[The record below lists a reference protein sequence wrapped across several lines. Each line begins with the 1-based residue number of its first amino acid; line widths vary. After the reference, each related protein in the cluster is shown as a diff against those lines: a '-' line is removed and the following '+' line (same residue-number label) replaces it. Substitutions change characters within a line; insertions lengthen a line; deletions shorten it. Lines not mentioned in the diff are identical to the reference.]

1 MGKYS
6 ITQLA
11 TILVKKNGI
20 SNDEALKFVTAIFDI
35 VKEGLETDKLVK
47 IKGFGTFKIIDV
59 DPRES
64 VNVNTGE
71 RVLINGHQKI
81 TFTPD
86 SVMKEMVNRPF
97 AQFETVVLNDGV
109 DFSDI
114 DKLSNINEN
123 IDKQEETQEEL
134 QEIIQEEEEKKE
146 EGKEEVHDI
155 TPQESSNND
164 DVVRN
169 QTTISPTK
177 ELAETFTKETAE
189 ETSEKQIEE
198 LAEKPIEETAEKLIE
213 ESSEKQ
219 IEEPAEKPIE
229 ETAEKLIEEPAEKL
243 IEEPAEKQIEKPAEE
258 QIEDFDKEENSHNF
272 TTILLS
278 IASCLLLMA
287 ASAYIG
293 YLYGIEEGRHQEK
306 TSQISK
312 YSTYLDKQNE
322 ELRTKRLAEE
332 AKATKE
338 AEKTKNDTTKQT
350 AKDNKTD
357 TTTNNKPKENNKT
370 KEDNNDDNFSKY
382 DTMDARVRTGA
393 YVIVGIDKYIIVRE
407 GQTVGKIAKALLG
420 PGMSCYIEVLN
431 GVTENEPLKEG
442 TKIKI
447 PKLRHKKAAKKK

>member
-146 EGKEEVHDI
+146 EGEKEERKEEVHDI

-177 ELAETFTKETAE
+177 ELAETSTKETAE
-189 ETSEKQIEE
+189 ETAEKQIEE

-213 ESSEKQ
+213 EPAEEQ
-219 IEEPAEKPIE
+219 IEEPAEDP
-229 ETAEKLIEEPAEKL
+229 
-243 IEEPAEKQIEKPAEE
+243 
-258 QIEDFDKEENSHNF
+258 IEDFDKEENSHNF

-357 TTTNNKPKENNKT
+357 TTTNNQPKENNKT

>member
-123 IDKQEETQEEL
+123 IDKQEEPQEEL
-134 QEIIQEEEEKKE
+134 QEIIQEEEEKKEEGKKE

-177 ELAETFTKETAE
+177 ELAETSTKETAE
-189 ETSEKQIEE
+189 ETS
-198 LAEKPIEETAEKLIE
+198 EKLIE

-219 IEEPAEKPIE
+219 IEETAEKPIE
-229 ETAEKLIEEPAEKL
+229 ETAEKLIEEPAED
-243 IEEPAEKQIEKPAEE
+243 P
-258 QIEDFDKEENSHNF
+258 IEDFDKEENSHNF

>member
-134 QEIIQEEEEKKE
+134 QEIIQEEEEEKKE
-146 EGKEEVHDI
+146 EGKKEDGKEEVHDI
-155 TPQESSNND
+155 TPQESSTND

-177 ELAETFTKETAE
+177 ELAETSTKETTEKLIE
-189 ETSEKQIEE
+189 ESSEKPIEEPAEKLIEE

-213 ESSEKQ
+213 EPAEKQ
-219 IEEPAEKPIE
+219 IEEPAEDP
-229 ETAEKLIEEPAEKL
+229 
-243 IEEPAEKQIEKPAEE
+243 
-258 QIEDFDKEENSHNF
+258 IEDFDKEENSHNF

-357 TTTNNKPKENNKT
+357 TTTNNQPKENNKT
-370 KEDNNDDNFSKY
+370 KEDNDDDNFSKY

>member
-177 ELAETFTKETAE
+177 ELAETSTK
-189 ETSEKQIEE
+189 
-198 LAEKPIEETAEKLIE
+198 
-213 ESSEKQ
+213 
-219 IEEPAEKPIE
+219 

-243 IEEPAEKQIEKPAEE
+243 
-258 QIEDFDKEENSHNF
+258 IEDFDKEENSHNF

-338 AEKTKNDTTKQT
+338 AKKTKNDTTKQT

-357 TTTNNKPKENNKT
+357 TTTNNQPKENNKT

>member
-177 ELAETFTKETAE
+177 ELAETSTKETAE

-213 ESSEKQ
+213 E
-219 IEEPAEKPIE
+219 
-229 ETAEKLIEEPAEKL
+229 
-243 IEEPAEKQIEKPAEE
+243 PAEKQIEEPAEE

-322 ELRTKRLAEE
+322 ELRTKRLVEE
-332 AKATKE
+332 AKAATKE

-382 DTMDARVRTGA
+382 DNMDARVRTGA

>member
-134 QEIIQEEEEKKE
+134 QEIIQEEEEK
-146 EGKEEVHDI
+146 EEVHDI

-177 ELAETFTKETAE
+177 ELAETSTKETAE

-198 LAEKPIEETAEKLIE
+198 
-213 ESSEKQ
+213 SSEKQ
-219 IEEPAEKPIE
+219 IE
-229 ETAEKLIEEPAEKL
+229 ETAEKLIEEPAEETSEKL
-243 IEEPAEKQIEKPAEE
+243 IEEPAEDP
-258 QIEDFDKEENSHNF
+258 IEDFDKEENSHNF

-357 TTTNNKPKENNKT
+357 KTTNNQPKENNKT

-382 DTMDARVRTGA
+382 NTMDKRVRTGA

>member
-177 ELAETFTKETAE
+177 EFAETFTEETAE
-189 ETSEKQIEE
+189 ETS
-198 LAEKPIEETAEKLIE
+198 EKLIE

-219 IEEPAEKPIE
+219 IEEPAEE
-229 ETAEKLIEEPAEKL
+229 LIEEPAEEQ
-243 IEEPAEKQIEKPAEE
+243 IEEPAEDP
-258 QIEDFDKEENSHNF
+258 IEDFDKEENSHNF

-357 TTTNNKPKENNKT
+357 KTTNNQPKENNKT

>member
-146 EGKEEVHDI
+146 EGEKEERKEEVHDI

-177 ELAETFTKETAE
+177 ELAETSTKETAE

-198 LAEKPIEETAEKLIE
+198 L
-213 ESSEKQ
+213 
-219 IEEPAEKPIE
+219 
-229 ETAEKLIEEPAEKL
+229 AEKLIEEPAEKL
-243 IEEPAEKQIEKPAEE
+243 IEEPAEKQIEEPAEE

-322 ELRTKRLAEE
+322 EMRTKRLAEE

-357 TTTNNKPKENNKT
+357 KTTNNQPKENNKT

-382 DTMDARVRTGA
+382 NTMDARVRTGA

>member
-155 TPQESSNND
+155 TPQESTNND

-177 ELAETFTKETAE
+177 ELAETSTKETAE

-213 ESSEKQ
+213 EPAEKQ
-219 IEEPAEKPIE
+219 IEEPAEDP
-229 ETAEKLIEEPAEKL
+229 
-243 IEEPAEKQIEKPAEE
+243 
-258 QIEDFDKEENSHNF
+258 IEDFDKEENSHNF

>member
-123 IDKQEETQEEL
+123 IDKQEETQEEF

-177 ELAETFTKETAE
+177 ELAETSTKETAE

-213 ESSEKQ
+213 E
-219 IEEPAEKPIE
+219 
-229 ETAEKLIEEPAEKL
+229 PAEKL
-243 IEEPAEKQIEKPAEE
+243 IEEQAEE
-258 QIEDFDKEENSHNF
+258 LIEDFDKEENSHNF

-357 TTTNNKPKENNKT
+357 TTTNNQPKENNKT

>member
-177 ELAETFTKETAE
+177 ELAETSTKETAE
-189 ETSEKQIEE
+189 ETAEKQIEE
-198 LAEKPIEETAEKLIE
+198 L
-213 ESSEKQ
+213 
-219 IEEPAEKPIE
+219 AEKPIE

-243 IEEPAEKQIEKPAEE
+243 IEEPAEDP
-258 QIEDFDKEENSHNF
+258 IEDFDKEENSHNF

-357 TTTNNKPKENNKT
+357 TTTNNQPKENNKT

-447 PKLRHKKAAKKK
+447 PKLRHKKATKKK

>member
-146 EGKEEVHDI
+146 EGEKEERKEEVHDI

-177 ELAETFTKETAE
+177 ELAETSTKETAE
-189 ETSEKQIEE
+189 ET
-198 LAEKPIEETAEKLIE
+198 
-213 ESSEKQ
+213 SEKQ

-229 ETAEKLIEEPAEKL
+229 ETAEKLIEEPTDKQ
-243 IEEPAEKQIEKPAEE
+243 IEEPAEDP
-258 QIEDFDKEENSHNF
+258 IEDFDKEENSHNF

-357 TTTNNKPKENNKT
+357 TTTNNKPKENNTT

-382 DTMDARVRTGA
+382 NTMDKRVRTGA
-393 YVIVGIDKYIIVRE
+393 YVIVGNDKYIIVRE

-447 PKLRHKKAAKKK
+447 PKLRHKKASKKK

>member
-213 ESSEKQ
+213 EPAEKQ
-219 IEEPAEKPIE
+219 IEEPAEDP
-229 ETAEKLIEEPAEKL
+229 
-243 IEEPAEKQIEKPAEE
+243 
-258 QIEDFDKEENSHNF
+258 IEDFDKEENSHNF

>member
-134 QEIIQEEEEKKE
+134 QEIIQEEEEEKKEEGKKE

-155 TPQESSNND
+155 TPQESSTND

-177 ELAETFTKETAE
+177 ELAETSTKETTEKLIE
-189 ETSEKQIEE
+189 ESSEKPIEEPAEKLIEE

-213 ESSEKQ
+213 EPAEKQ
-219 IEEPAEKPIE
+219 IEEPAEDP
-229 ETAEKLIEEPAEKL
+229 
-243 IEEPAEKQIEKPAEE
+243 
-258 QIEDFDKEENSHNF
+258 IEDFDKEENSHNF

-338 AEKTKNDTTKQT
+338 AKKTKNDTTKQT

-357 TTTNNKPKENNKT
+357 TTTNNQPKENNKT

-382 DTMDARVRTGA
+382 NTMDKRVRTGA

>member
-146 EGKEEVHDI
+146 EGEKEERKEEVHDI

-213 ESSEKQ
+213 EPAEKQ
-219 IEEPAEKPIE
+219 IEEPAEDP
-229 ETAEKLIEEPAEKL
+229 
-243 IEEPAEKQIEKPAEE
+243 
-258 QIEDFDKEENSHNF
+258 IEDFDKEENSHNF

-322 ELRTKRLAEE
+322 ELRTKRLVEE

>member
-123 IDKQEETQEEL
+123 IDKQEETQEEF

-177 ELAETFTKETAE
+177 ELAETFIKETAE
-189 ETSEKQIEE
+189 ETSEK
-198 LAEKPIEETAEKLIE
+198 PIEET
-213 ESSEKQ
+213 SEKQ
-219 IEEPAEKPIE
+219 IEEPAEKLIE
-229 ETAEKLIEEPAEKL
+229 ETAEKLIEEPAEKM
-243 IEEPAEKQIEKPAEE
+243 IEEPAEEL
-258 QIEDFDKEENSHNF
+258 IEDFDKEENSHNF

-332 AKATKE
+332 AKATNE
-338 AEKTKNDTTKQT
+338 AKKTKNDTTKQT

-357 TTTNNKPKENNKT
+357 TTTNNQPKENNKT

>member
-123 IDKQEETQEEL
+123 IDKQEETQEEF

-213 ESSEKQ
+213 EPAEKQ
-219 IEEPAEKPIE
+219 IEEPAEDP
-229 ETAEKLIEEPAEKL
+229 
-243 IEEPAEKQIEKPAEE
+243 
-258 QIEDFDKEENSHNF
+258 IEDFDKEENSHNF

>member
-123 IDKQEETQEEL
+123 IDKQEETQEEF

-177 ELAETFTKETAE
+177 ELAETSTKETAE

-198 LAEKPIEETAEKLIE
+198 
-213 ESSEKQ
+213 
-219 IEEPAEKPIE
+219 PAEDP
-229 ETAEKLIEEPAEKL
+229 
-243 IEEPAEKQIEKPAEE
+243 
-258 QIEDFDKEENSHNF
+258 IEDFDKEENSHNF

>member
-146 EGKEEVHDI
+146 EGEKEERKEEVHDI

-177 ELAETFTKETAE
+177 ELAETSTKETAE

-198 LAEKPIEETAEKLIE
+198 LAEK
-213 ESSEKQ
+213 
-219 IEEPAEKPIE
+219 
-229 ETAEKLIEEPAEKL
+229 L
-243 IEEPAEKQIEKPAEE
+243 IEEPAEKQIEEPAEE

-382 DTMDARVRTGA
+382 DNMDARVRTGA

>member
-177 ELAETFTKETAE
+177 ELAETSTKETAE

-198 LAEKPIEETAEKLIE
+198 
-213 ESSEKQ
+213 SSEKQ
-219 IEEPAEKPIE
+219 IE
-229 ETAEKLIEEPAEKL
+229 ETAEKLIEEPAEKQ
-243 IEEPAEKQIEKPAEE
+243 IEEPAEDP
-258 QIEDFDKEENSHNF
+258 IEDFDKEENSHNF

-382 DTMDARVRTGA
+382 DNMDARVRTGA

>member
-123 IDKQEETQEEL
+123 IDKQEETQEEF
-134 QEIIQEEEEKKE
+134 QEIIQEEEE
-146 EGKEEVHDI
+146 KEEVHDI
-155 TPQESSNND
+155 TPQESSTND

-177 ELAETFTKETAE
+177 ELAETFIKETAE
-189 ETSEKQIEE
+189 ETSEK
-198 LAEKPIEETAEKLIE
+198 PIEETAEKQIE

-219 IEEPAEKPIE
+219 IE

-243 IEEPAEKQIEKPAEE
+243 IEEPAEKQIEEPAEE

>member
-189 ETSEKQIEE
+189 ETSEK
-198 LAEKPIEETAEKLIE
+198 LIE
-213 ESSEKQ
+213 ESS
-219 IEEPAEKPIE
+219 
-229 ETAEKLIEEPAEKL
+229 EKLIEEPAED
-243 IEEPAEKQIEKPAEE
+243 P
-258 QIEDFDKEENSHNF
+258 IEDFDKEENSHNF

>member
-123 IDKQEETQEEL
+123 IYKQEETQEEL

-146 EGKEEVHDI
+146 EGEKEERKEEVHDI

-177 ELAETFTKETAE
+177 ELAETSTKETAE
-189 ETSEKQIEE
+189 ET
-198 LAEKPIEETAEKLIE
+198 A
-213 ESSEKQ
+213 EKQ

-229 ETAEKLIEEPAEKL
+229 ETAEKLIEEPTDKQ
-243 IEEPAEKQIEKPAEE
+243 IEEPAEDT
-258 QIEDFDKEENSHNF
+258 IEDIHKEENSHNF

-322 ELRTKRLAEE
+322 ELRTKRLVEE

>member
-177 ELAETFTKETAE
+177 ELAETFIKETAE
-189 ETSEKQIEE
+189 ETSEK
-198 LAEKPIEETAEKLIE
+198 PIEETAEKQIE

-219 IEEPAEKPIE
+219 IE
-229 ETAEKLIEEPAEKL
+229 ETAEKLIEEPAEKQL
-243 IEEPAEKQIEKPAEE
+243 EEPAEDP
-258 QIEDFDKEENSHNF
+258 IEDFDKEENSHNF
-272 TTILLS
+272 TTNLLS

-338 AEKTKNDTTKQT
+338 AKKTKNDTTKQT

-357 TTTNNKPKENNKT
+357 TTTNNQPKENNKT

>member
-123 IDKQEETQEEL
+123 IDKQEETQEEF

-146 EGKEEVHDI
+146 REE
-155 TPQESSNND
+155 
-164 DVVRN
+164 
-169 QTTISPTK
+169 
-177 ELAETFTKETAE
+177 
-189 ETSEKQIEE
+189 
-198 LAEKPIEETAEKLIE
+198 
-213 ESSEKQ
+213 
-219 IEEPAEKPIE
+219 
-229 ETAEKLIEEPAEKL
+229 
-243 IEEPAEKQIEKPAEE
+243 IEKKKK
-258 QIEDFDKEENSHNF
+258 IRGKKK
-272 TTILLS
+272 
-278 IASCLLLMA
+278 
-287 ASAYIG
+287 
-293 YLYGIEEGRHQEK
+293 REK
-306 TSQISK
+306 RKFMTS
-312 YSTYLDKQNE
+312 L
-322 ELRTKRLAEE
+322 
-332 AKATKE
+332 
-338 AEKTKNDTTKQT
+338 
-350 AKDNKTD
+350 
-357 TTTNNKPKENNKT
+357 P
-370 KEDNNDDNFSKY
+370 
-382 DTMDARVRTGA
+382 
-393 YVIVGIDKYIIVRE
+393 
-407 GQTVGKIAKALLG
+407 
-420 PGMSCYIEVLN
+420 
-431 GVTENEPLKEG
+431 
-442 TKIKI
+442 
-447 PKLRHKKAAKKK
+447 KKAPTTMMW

>member
-134 QEIIQEEEEKKE
+134 QEIIQEEEE
-146 EGKEEVHDI
+146 GKEEVHDI

-177 ELAETFTKETAE
+177 ELAETSTKETAE

-198 LAEKPIEETAEKLIE
+198 
-213 ESSEKQ
+213 
-219 IEEPAEKPIE
+219 
-229 ETAEKLIEEPAEKL
+229 
-243 IEEPAEKQIEKPAEE
+243 PAEE

-357 TTTNNKPKENNKT
+357 KTTNNQPKENNKT

-382 DTMDARVRTGA
+382 NTMDKRVRTGA

-447 PKLRHKKAAKKK
+447 PKLRHKKATKKK

>member
-134 QEIIQEEEEKKE
+134 QEIIQEEEEK
-146 EGKEEVHDI
+146 EEVHDI

-177 ELAETFTKETAE
+177 ELAETSTKETAE

-198 LAEKPIEETAEKLIE
+198 LAEKPIEETSEKPIEETSDKLIE
-213 ESSEKQ
+213 EPTEKQ
-219 IEEPAEKPIE
+219 IEEPAEDP
-229 ETAEKLIEEPAEKL
+229 
-243 IEEPAEKQIEKPAEE
+243 
-258 QIEDFDKEENSHNF
+258 IEDFDKEENSHNF

>member
-146 EGKEEVHDI
+146 EGEKEEQKEEVHDI

-177 ELAETFTKETAE
+177 ELAETSTKETAE

-213 ESSEKQ
+213 EPAEKQ
-219 IEEPAEKPIE
+219 IEEPAEDP
-229 ETAEKLIEEPAEKL
+229 
-243 IEEPAEKQIEKPAEE
+243 
-258 QIEDFDKEENSHNF
+258 IEDFDKEENSHNF

-370 KEDNNDDNFSKY
+370 KEDNDDDNFSKY

>member
-146 EGKEEVHDI
+146 EGKKEERKEEVHDI

-213 ESSEKQ
+213 EPAEKQ
-219 IEEPAEKPIE
+219 IEEPAEDP
-229 ETAEKLIEEPAEKL
+229 
-243 IEEPAEKQIEKPAEE
+243 
-258 QIEDFDKEENSHNF
+258 IEDFDKEENSHNF

-357 TTTNNKPKENNKT
+357 KTTNNQPKENNKT

>member
-155 TPQESSNND
+155 TPQENSTND

-177 ELAETFTKETAE
+177 EFAETFTEETAE
-189 ETSEKQIEE
+189 ETS
-198 LAEKPIEETAEKLIE
+198 EKLIE

-219 IEEPAEKPIE
+219 IEEPAEE
-229 ETAEKLIEEPAEKL
+229 LIEEPAEEQ
-243 IEEPAEKQIEKPAEE
+243 IEEPAEDP
-258 QIEDFDKEENSHNF
+258 IEDFDKEENSHNF

-357 TTTNNKPKENNKT
+357 TTTNNQPKENNKT

-382 DTMDARVRTGA
+382 DNMDARVRTGA
-393 YVIVGIDKYIIVRE
+393 YAIVGIDKYIIVRE

>member
-177 ELAETFTKETAE
+177 EFAETFTK
-189 ETSEKQIEE
+189 
-198 LAEKPIEETAEKLIE
+198 ETAEKLIE
-213 ESSEKQ
+213 ESSEKP

-229 ETAEKLIEEPAEKL
+229 ETAEKQIEETAEKL
-243 IEEPAEKQIEKPAEE
+243 IEEQAEE
-258 QIEDFDKEENSHNF
+258 LIEDFDKEENSHNF

-322 ELRTKRLAEE
+322 ELRTKRLVEE

-338 AEKTKNDTTKQT
+338 AEKTENDTTKQT

-370 KEDNNDDNFSKY
+370 KEDNDDDNFSKY

>member
-146 EGKEEVHDI
+146 EGEKEERKEEVHDI

-177 ELAETFTKETAE
+177 ELAETSTKETAE

-213 ESSEKQ
+213 E
-219 IEEPAEKPIE
+219 
-229 ETAEKLIEEPAEKL
+229 PAEKL
-243 IEEPAEKQIEKPAEE
+243 IEEPAEDP
-258 QIEDFDKEENSHNF
+258 IEDFDKEENSHNF

-382 DTMDARVRTGA
+382 DNMDARVRTGA

-447 PKLRHKKAAKKK
+447 PKLRHKKATKKK

>member
-146 EGKEEVHDI
+146 EGEKEERKEEVHDI

-189 ETSEKQIEE
+189 
-198 LAEKPIEETAEKLIE
+198 KLIE

-219 IEEPAEKPIE
+219 IEEPAEKLIE
-229 ETAEKLIEEPAEKL
+229 ETAEKLIEEPAEKQ
-243 IEEPAEKQIEKPAEE
+243 IEEPAEDP
-258 QIEDFDKEENSHNF
+258 IEDFDKEENSHNF

>member
-123 IDKQEETQEEL
+123 IDKQEETQEEF

-177 ELAETFTKETAE
+177 ELAETSTK
-189 ETSEKQIEE
+189 
-198 LAEKPIEETAEKLIE
+198 
-213 ESSEKQ
+213 
-219 IEEPAEKPIE
+219 
-229 ETAEKLIEEPAEKL
+229 ETAEKLIEEPAED
-243 IEEPAEKQIEKPAEE
+243 P
-258 QIEDFDKEENSHNF
+258 IEDFDKEENSHNF

-357 TTTNNKPKENNKT
+357 TTTNNQPKENNKT

-382 DTMDARVRTGA
+382 NTMDKRVRTGA

-447 PKLRHKKAAKKK
+447 PKLRHKKATKKK

>member
-177 ELAETFTKETAE
+177 ELAETSTKETAE

-198 LAEKPIEETAEKLIE
+198 
-213 ESSEKQ
+213 SSEKQ
-219 IEEPAEKPIE
+219 IE
-229 ETAEKLIEEPAEKL
+229 ETAEKLIEEPAEETSEKL
-243 IEEPAEKQIEKPAEE
+243 IEEPAEDP
-258 QIEDFDKEENSHNF
+258 IEDFDKEENSHNF

-357 TTTNNKPKENNKT
+357 KTTNNQPKENNKT
-370 KEDNNDDNFSKY
+370 KEDNNDDNFSKD

>member
-35 VKEGLETDKLVK
+35 VKEGLETDKIVK

-134 QEIIQEEEEKKE
+134 QEIIQKEEEKKE
-146 EGKEEVHDI
+146 EEKEEVHDI

-177 ELAETFTKETAE
+177 ELAETSVEETAE
-189 ETSEKQIEE
+189 ELIEE
-198 LAEKPIEETAEKLIE
+198 SAEKPIE

-219 IEEPAEKPIE
+219 IEETSEKLIE
-229 ETAEKLIEEPAEKL
+229 EPTEKLIEEPAED
-243 IEEPAEKQIEKPAEE
+243 P
-258 QIEDFDKEENSHNF
+258 IEDFDKEENSHNF

-382 DTMDARVRTGA
+382 DNMDARVRTGA